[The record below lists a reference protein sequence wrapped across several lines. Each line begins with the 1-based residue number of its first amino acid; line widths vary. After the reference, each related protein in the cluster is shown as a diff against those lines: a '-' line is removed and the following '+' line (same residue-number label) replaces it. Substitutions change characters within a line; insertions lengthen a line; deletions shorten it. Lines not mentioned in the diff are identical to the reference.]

1 MLQFDILQ
9 VQFQEG
15 KESPATAELYK
26 VLKDHKNPF
35 MQDLVSSS
43 FKHCYQDEAR
53 KVVGHDGLCTQELDN
68 CGTESVVRVTL
79 VNPKFHTSLLSA
91 VELLTA
97 AKLQLDKFGFESST
111 TTSQASTSQ
120 LAMACDEDKMLSADK
135 LAILVN
141 DIAIAM
147 GKLGCASYRGK
158 AYKKNDQARYTYSYK
173 CEARAFVNTLATNEF
188 FKARLPREMKRVIDL
203 LSDPFCELF
212 SPLIINYDLIE
223 VKDCR
228 CWSINR
234 RDFVDG
240 AIEEQQVGK
249 ISPRAFCS
257 FDFARDPCPKYF
269 REVLENSLSPQEV
282 AKFCDDFLKLLLY
295 NKKQHKDKVPC
306 LVGDA
311 NSGKTSLFM
320 PILGLIHHGNV
331 ATVTKQKAFNKS
343 MITPF
348 TEVIFIDEATEHT
361 LDIDDWKILTQGGY
375 AAHDVKYQSA
385 RAFINRCPML
395 ITSQRKLEFGPVDQP
410 AMERR
415 LRTYT
420 FRSLPRPKKKAS
432 NWMRTHPMDC
442 VLWAAQKA
450 KEAENEDESE
460 GDSEENTQEE
470 ESTFAE
476 GVLREEE
483 KAEIR
488 SVSLPVLL
496 AKEMPAV
503 DTSDEGSSED
513 ENDGDSGPSTSPQ
526 ADRVAHLRDLLEKTQ
541 PGCLRHRHLAQMLR
555 TEEHKKREEER
566 SRAER
571 RRQRED
577 FLRSRGVSNA
587 NLSLLP
593 DDLDDPTPS
602 PIARDLERYDQARVA
617 AQEQARRE
625 AAREAFQGT
634 WLRSTEKDLQR
645 CCERY
650 QASDD
655 SSERSTL
662 KAYIKHLTGKLGGHH
677 MSLGTFGTAE
687 AVAERKRVCTLLG
700 LLDQRQQHLVTSVA
714 ERLPLANRN
723 GDGDGVEEEEGEE
736 EEQSTFV
743 TPVPSSSA
751 RQSHPSARSG
761 RTTTTEA
768 SKRKR
773 ATVTVMVSKKKKE
786 KKKSRVLL

>member
-1 MLQFDILQ
+1 MLQFYM
-9 VQFQEG
+9 QFQEG

-43 FKHCYQDEAR
+43 FKHCYLDEAR
-53 KVVGHDGLCTQELDN
+53 KVIGNDGLCTQELDE
-68 CGTESVVRVTL
+68 CGTENVVRVTL

-97 AKLQLDKFGFESST
+97 AELQLDKFGFESST

-120 LAMACDEDKMLSADK
+120 LSMTCDEDKMLSADK

-141 DIAIAM
+141 DIPVAM
-147 GKLGCASYRGK
+147 GKLGYPSYRGK
-158 AYKKNDQARYTYSYK
+158 VYKKNDQARYKTRG
-173 CEARAFVNTLATNEF
+173 EARAFVNTLATNEF
-188 FKARLPREMKRVIDL
+188 FKARLLREMKRVIDQ

-223 VKDCR
+223 VKDGR
-228 CWSINR
+228 CWSISR
-234 RDFVDG
+234 RDFVED

-249 ISPRAFCS
+249 ISPREFCS
-257 FDFARDPCPKYF
+257 FDSARDPDPKYF
-269 REVLENSLSPQEV
+269 REVLENSLSTQEV

-311 NSGKTSLFM
+311 NNGKTTLFM
-320 PILGLIHHGNV
+320 PILGLIHPGNV

-348 TEVIFIDEATEHT
+348 TEGIFIDEATERT
-361 LDIDDWKILTQGGY
+361 LDFDDWKILPQGGY
-375 AAHDVKYQSA
+375 AAHDMKYQSA

-395 ITSQRKLEFGPVDQP
+395 ITSQRKLAFGPADQP

-432 NWMRTHPMDC
+432 NWLRTHPMDC
-442 VLWAAQKA
+442 VLWEVQKA
-450 KEAENEDESE
+450 KEAENEDESK
-460 GDSEENTQEE
+460 DNSDENTQEE

-488 SVSLPVLL
+488 SMSLLVLL
-496 AKEMPAV
+496 AKEILAV
-503 DTSDEGSSED
+503 DMSDEENPED
-513 ENDGDSGPSTSPQ
+513 ECDGDSVSSSSSQ
-526 ADRVAHLRDLLEKTQ
+526 ADRMVHLGDLLEKTQ
-541 PGCLRHRHLAQMLR
+541 PGCLRHRQLAQMLR
-555 TEEHKKREEER
+555 TEGHKKREEER

-571 RRQRED
+571 RRKRED

-617 AQEQARRE
+617 AEEQARRE
-625 AAREAFQGT
+625 TTREAFQGT
-634 WLRSTEKDLQR
+634 WLRSTEKDLKR

-655 SSERSTL
+655 SSERSML
-662 KAYIKHLTGKLGGHH
+662 KAYIKQLSGKLRF
-677 MSLGTFGTAE
+677 LWE
-687 AVAERKRVCTLLG
+687 CLELP
-700 LLDQRQQHLVTSVA
+700 
-714 ERLPLANRN
+714 RLWRN
-723 GDGDGVEEEEGEE
+723 GGGCAHFSAFWTSAN
-736 EEQSTFV
+736 STW
-743 TPVPSSSA
+743 
-751 RQSHPSARSG
+751 
-761 RTTTTEA
+761 
-768 SKRKR
+768 
-773 ATVTVMVSKKKKE
+773 
-786 KKKSRVLL
+786 SRV

>member
-1 MLQFDILQ
+1 M
-9 VQFQEG
+9 QFQEG

-53 KVVGHDGLCTQELDN
+53 KVIGNDGLCTQELDE
-68 CGTESVVRVTL
+68 CGTENVVRVTL

-120 LAMACDEDKMLSADK
+120 LSMTCDEDKMLSADK

-147 GKLGCASYRGK
+147 GKLGYASYRGK
-158 AYKKNDQARYTYSYK
+158 VYKKNDQARYTYSYK

-188 FKARLPREMKRVIDL
+188 FKSRLLREMKRVIDL

-223 VKDCR
+223 VKDGH
-228 CWSINR
+228 CWSISR
-234 RDFVDG
+234 RDFVED

-257 FDFARDPCPKYF
+257 FDSARNPDPKYF

-295 NKKQHKDKVPC
+295 NKKEHKDKVPC

-311 NSGKTSLFM
+311 NSGKTGLFM
-320 PILGLIHHGNV
+320 PILGLIHHSNV
-331 ATVTKQKAFNKS
+331 ATMTKQKVFNKS
-343 MITPF
+343 MIT
-348 TEVIFIDEATEHT
+348 
-361 LDIDDWKILTQGGY
+361 
-375 AAHDVKYQSA
+375 
-385 RAFINRCPML
+385 
-395 ITSQRKLEFGPVDQP
+395 
-410 AMERR
+410 
-415 LRTYT
+415 
-420 FRSLPRPKKKAS
+420 
-432 NWMRTHPMDC
+432 
-442 VLWAAQKA
+442 
-450 KEAENEDESE
+450 
-460 GDSEENTQEE
+460 
-470 ESTFAE
+470 
-476 GVLREEE
+476 LREEE

-488 SVSLPVLL
+488 SMSLPVLL
-496 AKEMPAV
+496 AKKISAV
-503 DTSDEGSSED
+503 DTSGD
-513 ENDGDSGPSTSPQ
+513 ENPKEESDGDSVSSSCSQ
-526 ADRVAHLRDLLEKTQ
+526 ADRMAHLRDLLEKTQ
-541 PGCLRHRHLAQMLR
+541 PGCLRHRQLAQMLR

-566 SRAER
+566 SRAELR
-571 RRQRED
+571 RKRED

-617 AQEQARRE
+617 AEEQARRE

-634 WLRSTEKDLQR
+634 WLRSTEKDLKR

-655 SSERSTL
+655 SSEHSML
-662 KAYIKHLTGKLGGHH
+662 KAYIKQLTGKLRDHH
-677 MSLGTFGTAE
+677 VSLGTFGTAE
-687 AVAERKRVCTLLG
+687 AVAERRRVCTLLG
-700 LLDQRQQHLVTSVA
+700 LLDQRQQYLVTSVA
-714 ERLPLANRN
+714 ERLPLANQ
-723 GDGDGVEEEEGEE
+723 DGDGVDAEEQQEEEDL
-736 EEQSTFV
+736 SILV
-743 TPVPSSSA
+743 TPVPSSST
-751 RQSHPSARSG
+751 RQPHPSAHSD
-761 RTTTTEA
+761 
-768 SKRKR
+768 
-773 ATVTVMVSKKKKE
+773 
-786 KKKSRVLL
+786 

>member
-1 MLQFDILQ
+1 M
-9 VQFQEG
+9 QFQEG

-53 KVVGHDGLCTQELDN
+53 KVIGNDGLCTQELDE
-68 CGTESVVRVTL
+68 CGTENVVRVTL

-97 AKLQLDKFGFESST
+97 AELQLDKFGFESST

-120 LAMACDEDKMLSADK
+120 LSMTCDEDKMLSADK

-147 GKLGCASYRGK
+147 GKLGYASYRGK
-158 AYKKNDQARYTYSYK
+158 VYKKNDQARYTYSYK

-188 FKARLPREMKRVIDL
+188 FKSRLLREMKRVIDL

-212 SPLIINYDLIE
+212 SPLTINYDLIE
-223 VKDCR
+223 VKDGR
-228 CWSINR
+228 CWSISR
-234 RDFVDG
+234 RDFVED

-249 ISPRAFCS
+249 ISPREFCS
-257 FDFARDPCPKYF
+257 FDSARDPDPKYF

-348 TEVIFIDEATEHT
+348 TEVIFIDEATERT

-395 ITSQRKLEFGPVDQP
+395 ITSQRKLEFGPADQP

-450 KEAENEDESE
+450 EEAENEDESE
-460 GDSEENTQEE
+460 DDSDESTQEE

-488 SVSLPVLL
+488 SMSLPVLL
-496 AKEMPAV
+496 AKEIPAV
-503 DTSDEGSSED
+503 DTSDEENPED
-513 ENDGDSGPSTSPQ
+513 ESDGESVSSSSSQ
-526 ADRVAHLRDLLEKTQ
+526 ADRMAHLRDLLEKTQ
-541 PGCLRHRHLAQMLR
+541 PGCLRHRQLAQMLR

-571 RRQRED
+571 RRKRED

-617 AQEQARRE
+617 AEEHARRE

-634 WLRSTEKDLQR
+634 WLRSTEKDLKR

-655 SSERSTL
+655 SSERSML
-662 KAYIKHLTGKLGGHH
+662 KAYIKQLSGKLRF
-677 MSLGTFGTAE
+677 LWE
-687 AVAERKRVCTLLG
+687 CLELP
-700 LLDQRQQHLVTSVA
+700 
-714 ERLPLANRN
+714 RLWRN
-723 GDGDGVEEEEGEE
+723 GGGCARFSAFWTSAN
-736 EEQSTFV
+736 STW
-743 TPVPSSSA
+743 
-751 RQSHPSARSG
+751 
-761 RTTTTEA
+761 
-768 SKRKR
+768 
-773 ATVTVMVSKKKKE
+773 
-786 KKKSRVLL
+786 SRV